1 MTVNPIEIRHQIKTE
16 AERLGFT
23 HMGIA
28 PAIPAPHYQQYLDW
42 IELGRQA
49 DMTYLSRKDA
59 VVKRGDPQ
67 QILAGCQCIISLA
80 IPYQH
85 PKHAVDSVFPGK
97 GRISAYALDRDYHDL
112 IREKL
117 TRLEDFIR
125 SHTNGIVEL
134 KSYVDTG
141 PILEQS
147 YAELAG
153 IGISGKNSCLLIQ
166 GAGSFFF
173 LAEILTDL
181 PLPVDEPYTRDLCG
195 TCRRCID
202 ACPTQCILPDR
213 TINANR
219 CISYLT
225 IENKGEIPDALKGQI
240 GDWLFGCDVC
250 QIVCP
255 HNARKTDQP
264 MSLGEPLLP
273 EFQDLIELFSYDE
286 NEFSKKFGQTPLSR
300 AKRTG
305 ILRNAAIVLGNKK
318 CTDALPI
325 LRDAL
330 ESEGNSAVLDACR
343 WAVNEI
349 EKADQSNSYQAE
361 L

>member
-1 MTVNPIEIRHQIKTE
+1 MTVDPIEIRHQIKTE
-16 AERLGFT
+16 AKRLGFT

-28 PAIPAPHYQQYLDW
+28 PAIPAPHFQQYLDW

-49 DMTYLSRKDA
+49 DMTYLSREDA
-59 VVKRGDPQ
+59 VIKRGDPQ
-67 QILAGCQCIISLA
+67 QILPGCQCIISLA
-80 IPYQH
+80 IPYPRPQH
-85 PKHAVDSVFPGK
+85 ALDAVFPGK
-97 GRISAYALDRDYHDL
+97 GRISTYALSRDYHDL

-117 TRLEDFIR
+117 TQLENFIR
-125 SHTNGIVEL
+125 SQTKGIVEL

-141 PILEQS
+141 PILEKS
-147 YAELAG
+147 YSELAG

-166 GAGSFFF
+166 GVGSFFF

-202 ACPTQCILPDR
+202 ACPTQCILSDR
-213 TINANR
+213 TIDANH

-225 IENKGEIPDALKGQI
+225 IENKGKIPDVLKGQI
-240 GDWLFGCDVC
+240 GSWLFGCDVC

-255 HNARKTDQP
+255 HNARMTDQP
-264 MSLGEPLLP
+264 MRLGEHLLP
-273 EFQDLIELFSYDE
+273 EFQDLIELFSYDD
-286 NEFSKKFGQTPLSR
+286 NGFSKKFGRTPLSR

-305 ILRNAAIVLGNKK
+305 ILRNAAIALGNQK

-330 ESEGNSAVLDACR
+330 ESESNAAVMDACR
-343 WAVNEI
+343 WAITEI
-349 EKADQSNSYQAE
+349 EKADQSDTYQA
-361 L
+361 